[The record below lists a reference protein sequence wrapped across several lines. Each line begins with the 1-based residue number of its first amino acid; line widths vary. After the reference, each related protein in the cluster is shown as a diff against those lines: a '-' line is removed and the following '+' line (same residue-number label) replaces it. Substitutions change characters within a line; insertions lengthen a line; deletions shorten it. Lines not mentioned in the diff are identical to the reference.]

1 MAKLTMPWIQ
11 GLYGLAASSTE
22 DDVCAKLEET
32 LTQARNAQAHGAK
45 LEADLSAVTT
55 RAAQAEAQRDALL
68 KAAEQMPPAP
78 EAPAAKFKAGDKVL
92 YREAEATIKSVMG
105 PEFVYEFETGECG
118 PESRCQPMEGA
129 VAKAFAANLQVLT
142 FCSVRVPGHTVSAEQ
157 LRSLAMQAATG
168 AVNLPDAIKQIEAS
182 VPKDSKQ
189 RQANNA
195 AAAMLQPEASA
206 TPKASEDP
214 LTAWSSMIAS
224 AR

>member
-1 MAKLTMPWIQ
+1 MPKLTMPWIQ

-45 LEADLSAVTT
+45 LEADLSDANV
-55 RAAQAEAQRDALL
+55 RVAQAEAQRDALL
-68 KAAEQMPPAP
+68 KAAEQAPPPP
-78 EAPAAKFKAGDKVL
+78 EAPAAKFKVGDKVL

-118 PESRCQPMEGA
+118 PESRCQPMDGA
-129 VAKAFAANLQVLT
+129 VANAFSGNLLVLKAFSL
-142 FCSVRVPGHTVSAEQ
+142 RVPGHTVNAEQ

-168 AVNLPDAIKQIEAS
+168 AIQLPDAIKQIEAS